1 MHDSTNNTVLVNIP
15 SMPIIEHSTDIAFG
29 PLPEDLL
36 PSTTMLDPDTQ
47 SPSRHWEVQDFDW
60 VREGNSPNW
69 HRVNGSGLVEILGE
83 TEGEVGN
90 VIDRA
95 LKISKGSRY
104 PSTSTDSMS

>member
-1 MHDSTNNTVLVNIP
+1 
-15 SMPIIEHSTDIAFG
+15 MPIIEHSTDIYFG
-29 PLPEDLL
+29 ALPETILSPT
-36 PSTTMLDPDTQ
+36 PSPDIE
-47 SPSRHWEVQDFDW
+47 PKSRHWDVQDFDW

>member
-29 PLPEDLL
+29 ALPGKILSPTPTL
-36 PSTTMLDPDTQ
+36 SLDTK
-47 SPSRHWEVQDFDW
+47 SKSRHWEVQDFDW
-60 VREGNSPNW
+60 VREGDSPNW
-69 HRVNGSGLVEILGE
+69 YRVDGSRLVETLGE

-95 LKISKGSRY
+95 LEISKGLVDRTASIETL
-104 PSTSTDSMS
+104 S